1 MVSPEACLVHS
12 QAFVW
17 TNGGMGWLSLVIS
30 LLRVP
35 SVLITVYRRNLTM
48 WQTAQRENSRTNP
61 PVEGGRLSKE
71 SKGKCVLSLPYPPPR
86 RSSHVS
92 GHRCCLPPVGGL
104 QVTGERAEG
113 SVLPQ
118 STGSHNRCIIGPGR
132 CLPPSQYPLPH
143 HLMPLHLVSVE
154 TFSTIRGEHT

>member
-1 MVSPEACLVHS
+1 M
-12 QAFVW
+12 
-17 TNGGMGWLSLVIS
+17 
-30 LLRVP
+30 
-35 SVLITVYRRNLTM
+35 
-48 WQTAQRENSRTNP
+48 
-61 PVEGGRLSKE
+61 SKE
-71 SKGKCVLSLPYPPPR
+71 SKRKCVLSLPYPPPR

-154 TFSTIRGEHT
+154 TFSTIRGDSPLENTHKKFLLFRYGDSFTSSSKNRNTQGRAKSKLSKHGLSRS